1 MRDPETP
8 ASRSALVL
16 ARATGAAVAVVGAI
30 HLLGWM
36 SGATASDPSST
47 AITMK
52 TNASLCLLLLGLALV
67 ASGHPLRSPARVA
80 GAACA
85 AVALVIGALTLAEH
99 VTKVDLRF
107 DQWLAQE
114 PPGAAG
120 VTSPNRMG
128 PPASLSFTL
137 LGGALLLLSLTK
149 LPPRLRTAHQI
160 FAGITA
166 GLALVPTMAYL
177 YEADELYGLARY
189 TAIAWP
195 TAVSVL
201 ALAGGVLLA
210 RPGAGFMA
218 HLVAADQGGAVA
230 RRLLAPTVLLPVV
243 LGWLRLL
250 GERRGWF
257 DAGMGTT
264 LTMLVV
270 VASLSSLVIVAGRWV
285 SESQRAVRRRD
296 EAARRELAEMEAIY
310 ASAHTGLA
318 VFDRELRYLR
328 VNERLAEINGL
339 PAAAHLG
346 KTVREVVPSI
356 APEVERIAGRIL
368 STGEGVVGVEVSG
381 SVPGRPGDARTWLE
395 QWIPMKDE
403 AGEVVRINVVVEDVT
418 ERKRAE
424 DGLRREMAERLRAQE
439 AGRESEARFR
449 ELADAMPQLVWMA
462 SADGKVDYYNGRM
475 TKFVGLEQQPDRS
488 WSWAAVLH
496 TDDAE
501 RTLAAWQAALRT
513 GEVYETEHRLR
524 RADGTW
530 RWHLSRGVPVR
541 DASGAVRRWYG
552 TATDIHEFKEAEAS
566 LREQD
571 RQKTEFLAVLSHEL
585 RNPLAPIRNAVYI
598 LRAHAG
604 RRRARRAARARSSSG
619 RCTSWRAWSTTC
631 STSRASAAARSA
643 SSASV
648 SSSARCCAAARRPA
662 ARCSRRAASGSTWRC
677 PGEPLAWTA
686 TRTASHR
693 WSATC
698 SATPRSSR
706 PPAASPS
713 WPRPRAATRRCCG
726 CATPALGISRERA
739 GAGVRAVRA
748 GGPHARPQRGRARP
762 RSRAGEVGGR
772 AAPRQR
778 ERRERW
784 AGQGVRV
791 HGAAAAVGAGG
802 REPPRARAGSTR
814 VLPAP
819 GSTTTC
825 ASRPISTRSNG

>member
-475 TKFVGLEQQPDRS
+475 TKFVGLAQQPDRS
-488 WSWAAVLH
+488 WSWRRSCTRTTPSARWRRGRPRCARARSTRRSTGCAA
-496 TDDAE
+496 
-501 RTLAAWQAALRT
+501 RTARGAGTSAAACRCGTPRAPSGAGTGPRRTSTSSRRPKPRCASRT
-513 GEVYETEHRLR
+513 GR
-524 RADGTW
+524 RPSSW
-530 RWHLSRGVPVR
+530 RSSHTSCATRSRPFATPCTSWSAR
-541 DASGAVRRWYG
+541 RPAAS
-552 TATDIHEFKEAEAS
+552 
-566 LREQD
+566 
-571 RQKTEFLAVLSHEL
+571 
-585 RNPLAPIRNAVYI
+585 
-598 LRAHAG
+598 
-604 RRRARRAARARSSSG
+604 RRAARAR
-619 RCTSWRAWSTTC
+619 
-631 STSRASAAARSA
+631 
-643 SSASV
+643 
-648 SSSARCCAAARRPA
+648 
-662 ARCSRRAASGSTWRC
+662 
-677 PGEPLAWTA
+677 
-686 TRTASHR
+686 
-693 WSATC
+693 
-698 SATPRSSR
+698 
-706 PPAASPS
+706 
-713 WPRPRAATRRCCG
+713 
-726 CATPALGISRERA
+726 
-739 GAGVRAVRA
+739 
-748 GGPHARPQRGRARP
+748 
-762 RSRAGEVGGR
+762 
-772 AAPRQR
+772 
-778 ERRERW
+778 
-784 AGQGVRV
+784 
-791 HGAAAAVGAGG
+791 
-802 REPPRARAGSTR
+802 
-814 VLPAP
+814 
-819 GSTTTC
+819 
-825 ASRPISTRSNG
+825 